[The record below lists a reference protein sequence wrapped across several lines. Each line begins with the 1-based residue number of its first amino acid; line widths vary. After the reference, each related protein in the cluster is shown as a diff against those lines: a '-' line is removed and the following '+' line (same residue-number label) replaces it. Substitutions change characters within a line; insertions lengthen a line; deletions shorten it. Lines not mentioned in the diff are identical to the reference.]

1 MGKMGFGYKLV
12 RFVLILALTTQIS
25 HAAWVF
31 DAISKD
37 SGSVVSQ
44 VMSYIFAVSLETSIY
59 IFTIAGRKKTATFF
73 GIISTLLNILYYW
86 FSIGFTFQFVAMMI
100 ISPIIPITIWYYA
113 ELINDRKF
121 KNITKEKD
129 GR

>member
-1 MGKMGFGYKLV
+1 MGFGYKLV

-37 SGSVVSQ
+37 SGSLMSEI
-44 VMSYIFAVSLETSIY
+44 MSYVFAVSLETSIY

-73 GIISTLLNILYYW
+73 GVISTLLNILYYW

-121 KNITKEKD
+121 KNLTKDKN